1 MVIGKRIKELRL
13 QAGMSQKTL
22 AEKVGVDKRA
32 VIFWEQEVN
41 EPKASYIYQLARVFD
56 VSADYL
62 LGLTDLY

>member
-1 MVIGKRIKELRL
+1 
-13 QAGMSQKTL
+13 MSQKTL